1 MYYDQT
7 NKPHPLIRMSDI
19 LIELKLE
26 HDTWQLARAL
36 YSDRLTVEDR
46 DEDDLMLGEVV
57 VRTWPLLCNI
67 VYCSCQL
74 ELIRL
79 LLITTTPVMLMSDK
93 LRSVPLI

>member
-1 MYYDQT
+1 
-7 NKPHPLIRMSDI
+7 MSDI

-36 YSDRLTVEDR
+36 YSDRLTVKDR

-57 VRTWPLLCNI
+57 MTSCPLVCNI
-67 VYCSCQL
+67 VYYSCHL
-74 ELIRL
+74 GLIRL
-79 LLITTTPVMLMSDK
+79 LLMTTTPVMLMSDK